1 MTQKTWDEG
10 WEFLEG
16 VGESDAFGH
25 ADLAAAQAAGKT
37 ASEIQSY
44 VNKQKMGQTGMGI
57 RADHPK
63 LFGDLA
69 DKGITA
75 IKHKDAVKI
84 PSMDVLPAPPPPA
97 PAVDWGSRLDDMM
110 TAYNTQL
117 QTYMDQQKQQQDA
130 LSQRQAQYQQ
140 QQTAWQQ
147 QQAQAQAAHNRA
159 MLAAQNQ
166 IRSSTATTVR
176 PEGSPMFIR
185 PGRGAA
191 PQSAAD
197 LGRKA
202 TSAPSSLAS
211 GLNIGGATRPDK
223 TYQPPKHTGIR

>member
-25 ADLAAAQAAGKT
+25 ADLAAAEAAGKT
-37 ASEIQSY
+37 ASEIQAY

-84 PSMDVLPAPPPPA
+84 PSMD
-97 PAVDWGSRLDDMM
+97 
-110 TAYNTQL
+110 
-117 QTYMDQQKQQQDA
+117 
-130 LSQRQAQYQQ
+130 
-140 QQTAWQQ
+140 
-147 QQAQAQAAHNRA
+147 
-159 MLAAQNQ
+159 
-166 IRSSTATTVR
+166 
-176 PEGSPMFIR
+176 
-185 PGRGAA
+185 
-191 PQSAAD
+191 
-197 LGRKA
+197 
-202 TSAPSSLAS
+202 
-211 GLNIGGATRPDK
+211 
-223 TYQPPKHTGIR
+223 